1 MAVNLKLL
9 SYEELKKAIPANVL
23 SMILNI
29 IKVEGGFVDDPR
41 DSGGATK
48 YGITEKVARA
58 RGYKGRMEDLPE
70 EFAFRTYLEDYYI
83 GPKFDQVAERDMAM
97 AEELTDTGVNMG
109 QGRAAGYLQQ
119 ALLACNSGLAADI
132 PVTNVIGTST
142 LALLDK
148 VIAKHGK
155 ANLTNML
162 NSLQGDGYISI
173 AAKTPKNRA
182 FTFGWLSHRVALS
195 KPVSCPTAPVTI
207 GTFTNVAAIHK
218 GVAMELTDIEQQF
231 SNPKL
236 AAAYLQRSLN
246 ALNMSRKGK
255 PLYNPLGEDGVA
267 GRFTCDALVTYL
279 GHRGGKAGAAELI
292 KALNCMQGAT
302 ILREAILLPSK
313 RSSTDALFSERVHS
327 ACWN

>member
-29 IKVEGGFVDDPR
+29 IKVEGGFVNDPR

-58 RGYKGRMEDLPE
+58 RGYTGRMEDLPE

-83 GPKFDQVAERDMAM
+83 GPKFDQVAERDMAI

-109 QGRAAGYLQQ
+109 PGRAAGYLQQ
-119 ALLACNSGLAADI
+119 VLLACNSGLAADI

-173 AAKTPKNRA
+173 ASKTPKNRA
-182 FTFGWLSHRVALS
+182 FTFGWLTHRVVLDA
-195 KPVSCPTAPVTI
+195 PTACPAPLPVGVFANI
-207 GTFTNVAAIHK
+207 AEVHD
-218 GVAMELTDIEQQF
+218 GVAQELADIAQQF
-231 SNPKL
+231 NAKT
-236 AAAYLQRSLN
+236 AASYLQRSLN
-246 ALNMSRKGK
+246 ALNLSRQNKK
-255 PLYNPLGEDGVA
+255 LFNDLAEDGAA
-267 GRFTCDALVTYL
+267 GRLTRDALIAYL
-279 GHRGGKAGAAELI
+279 AHRGGKAGAVELV

-313 RSSTDALFSERVHS
+313 RASTTQVFSQRVHAAR
-327 ACWN
+327 ACWA